1 MCNAIGHH
9 LIVSPTIFRPR
20 ICSLCANFS
29 VSANEYQNRRLV
41 MGFVSLDGNLGI
53 CTIRAIP

>member
-1 MCNAIGHH
+1 MCDAIGHH

-41 MGFVSLDGNLGI
+41 MGFVCLDGYLGI
-53 CTIRAIP
+53 CTI